1 MPIPLTPSHAVQALK
16 AAGDPSRLR
25 ILAILEEHDLSVTE
39 LVRVLA
45 QSQPRVSRHL
55 RVLVEAGLL
64 RRHAEGTSAFYG
76 VDRTSPMAIVVADLL
91 ACLDSSDAEI
101 ARDAERLTDIR
112 TTRSQ
117 RATRY
122 FEEVASSWDRMRST
136 HVPEADIEA
145 ALVDLLASRP
155 RGELLDLGTGTGRML
170 EVAAPHIDR
179 GVGIDTS
186 RDMLAVARHKLE
198 QQRLSHCHVRHG
210 DVYNVD
216 IPAGTVDTAVLHHV
230 LHFLDDPERAIAEAA
245 RTLRPHG
252 MLTIID
258 FAPHSMQTLRDDFQ
272 HARLGFADD
281 EISAWCSAAG
291 LGNIS
296 TRDFTPSQEGAD
308 VLTVTLW
315 TATQRADAP
324 TNYTLEVAS

>member
-1 MPIPLTPSHAVQALK
+1 MATTLTTTDAVQALK

-25 ILAILEEHDLSVTE
+25 ILATLEHHDLSVGE
-39 LVRVLA
+39 LVEVLA

-76 VDRTSPMAIVVADLL
+76 IDRTSPIAAVVTDLL
-91 ACLDSSDAEI
+91 TQLDSSDPDI
-101 ARDAERLTDIR
+101 TRDGERLMRIR
-112 TTRSQ
+112 NVRSQ

-122 FEEVASSWDRMRST
+122 FEQVASDWDRVRST

-145 ALVDLLASRP
+145 ALVDLLERRP
-155 RGELLDLGTGTGRML
+155 RGEFLDLGTGTGRML

-198 QQRLSHCHVRHG
+198 QQRFSHCHVRHG

-216 IPAGTVDTAVLHHV
+216 LPSGGVDTAVFHHV
-230 LHFLDDPERAIAEAA
+230 LHFLNDPASAINEAA
-245 RTLRPHG
+245 RTLRPNG

-258 FAPHSMQTLRDDFQ
+258 FAPHSIEMLRDEYE
-272 HARLGFADD
+272 HVRLGFTED
-281 EISAWCSAAG
+281 EVSGWCSAAG
-291 LGNIS
+291 LENIS
-296 TRDFTPSQEGAD
+296 AMNFTPSQEGAD

-315 TATQRADAP
+315 TAMQRADAHP
-324 TNYTLEVAS
+324 SHTLEVA